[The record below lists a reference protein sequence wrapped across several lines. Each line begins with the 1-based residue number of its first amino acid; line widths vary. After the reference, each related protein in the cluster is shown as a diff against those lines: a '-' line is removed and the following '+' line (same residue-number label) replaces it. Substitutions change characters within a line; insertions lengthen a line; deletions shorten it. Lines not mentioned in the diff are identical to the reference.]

1 MFLLRSRSACIAR
14 RVWDLRAFLVLG
26 FVLMAP
32 PAHAQA
38 TYRFDLPEQL
48 LADSLR
54 AIAAKTGTN
63 ILFDSKDVKGVK
75 AAALHATLTRN
86 DAIKRLLAGTRL
98 EAESTT
104 PTTII
109 VQPIRT
115 RISTY
120 R

>member
-1 MFLLRSRSACIAR
+1 MFRLTSHRAYVAHRVRGLRVLLLLA
-14 RVWDLRAFLVLG
+14 
-26 FVLMAP
+26 FVLLAP
-32 PAHAQA
+32 PAQAQA

-54 AIAAKTGTN
+54 AIAARTSTN

-86 DAIKRLLAGTRL
+86 DAIKRSLAGTRL

-109 VQPIRT
+109 VKPDR
-115 RISTY
+115 
-120 R
+120 